1 MIGKSLHRITL
12 FCSLLVAALF
22 VRPGVAVGQC
32 IDFYDLNDANHVL
45 CEYGLYSAIDGSTE
59 WSSRVGGVNY
69 GMYEASSRHTIHN
82 VTGRYDERTL
92 NSRDYQNNPV
102 PNGLLEVPIGEQKS
116 VRLGNWIDGNANGSL
131 TGEAERITYT
141 YQVTPEAPY
150 LQIKYAVI
158 WESPNHLEIPPR
170 FSIEFLHEDNTPAPV
185 NCGEVDINV
194 TDAANMNSTVWT
206 SVNKIWEAEYQCYR
220 YEWVVRNGRWVQ
232 ECVDWLGAWINDVG
246 DHDVYWQD
254 WKTVGVSLEPYIGQT
269 IKIRITSADCGYT
282 AHFGYSYFTIRCIE
296 SNPFN
301 PTCGDEN
308 STNTFIAP
316 NGFDYA
322 WYKCYSDSTRM
333 STDPIATTQSIE
345 VPSNRQLYECEV
357 QTPGNALCAFRL
369 YVKSEPRLPKAGFS
383 IEHRQNCIDTLFL
396 TDLSCVSPDHI
407 ICYSPHRNVDSV
419 IWNLGDG
426 RVTKENLTGVPIVYA
441 NPGTYTITQ
450 TAKLSNGNCVDV
462 STQQVVIR
470 GGTSQDHT
478 AELHREICA
487 GDFVMFDQVPR
498 TTSGTYVQ
506 HTPTAIGCDSIT
518 TLYLT
523 VRDTFFRAD
532 TIDLLEGQFT
542 SYMFHKNGLDWP
554 LYPSGAGRHV
564 YWDPCKNI
572 YNCDSTYKLVLDVHP
587 KYLFNVYDTI
597 CSGTYKTFG
606 SKSYYFKN
614 SQTAKDTICYDS
626 LRTTRWGNDSVYR
639 LYLHVKPT
647 YHYYE
652 TKHFCARK
660 SYAYHGQTFTESGNY
675 DVHFSTRKGCD
686 SIYHLTL
693 IEDESPI
700 VDTAAVITDKQKPY
714 VWHGILCPGS
724 GTYKDTLKTKCCDCD
739 SVVRLKLTIIPT
751 SFTDDGIITLCK
763 DSTRRWHTQT
773 LSGST
778 VGTFVVWDSL
788 KNVYGGDSVY
798 KATLIVNPSYRT
810 SYSVTQPI
818 GSHYYFYDQDITTSG
833 IYTYNDK
840 TKCCLCDSVVTL
852 NIAFKPTYLIK
863 DTAYI
868 CEGKSY
874 KYHKN
879 HTDVYYTKDSIY
891 WDSLKTVA
899 GYDSVYQLRLYV
911 NPVYTT
917 PISATICQPASY
929 DFFGTPLF
937 SSKDT
942 TKVLKTHGRGGCECD
957 STIVLNLTVNPKYD
971 ITLKDTIC
979 EGESVIFEGE
989 TKTASGYFV
998 SPVYPSKDGCD
1009 SINRLQLTVLPK
1021 IRVHHSVSLCTGQ
1034 SWHWYK
1040 TGEDITTNREVSD
1053 TLLSA
1058 SGCDSINIW
1067 HIYAYQAI
1075 RDTVRAS
1082 ICKGKTYNFNGYTYT
1097 GTTVGNDTIRQEG
1110 TSSHNC
1116 DSTHI
1121 LILTVNPT
1129 YYEQSKSFSLCLGDY
1144 VTFNSKTYNRGGTYY
1159 DTLKTAGCGCDSAYI
1174 ISIAEHPRFFTS
1186 STVALCKDSSMI
1198 WHGKN
1203 INKPGTYYDSLKST
1217 LSHGVCDSVYEL
1229 IVTEQLQKRSYLTA
1243 TIWDNSTYSFGGK
1256 SLNESGTY
1264 RDTVS
1269 VGGCDSITELVLT
1282 VLPTYVIDTT
1292 ITICRGGKYLFNG
1305 RQLENGGLYTEKFNS
1320 TVYHTDSLV
1329 KLTLVVVEPDI
1340 QERIIHISDQE
1351 TYPWHRESDGKDS
1364 ILSISGTY
1372 DDTIPSLIP
1381 PYCDSINRLIL
1392 VRHQTYYFP
1401 EDKAICQ
1408 GKSYYWRGK
1417 SCATDVVGTFNIYD
1431 SLKTH
1436 DYHVDSV
1443 YHLHLTVNPTYSHD
1457 TTVYICDGDYY
1468 NFLGAPLNRAGVYL
1482 DTVPTTCC
1490 SCDSIFRLTL
1500 NIRPTT
1506 TIPTVAAICQGE
1518 SYPWRGKTFTTSV
1531 EYEDTLRTKDNKCDS
1546 IYYHLSLTAKTRYEQ
1561 TLPPAT
1567 ICANQWYDFFGHPL
1581 NVSGD
1586 YDTTFTASN
1595 HCDSTYHLH
1604 LTVNPTYVRDTTF
1617 KICTG
1622 DVVSF
1627 NGKPY
1632 STGGNYKD
1640 TLYTAGCN
1648 CDSVYNIHI
1657 QEFHPFFHT
1666 EHIEVCRDS
1675 SIMWHGQTIVGNG
1688 LVTTY
1693 RDEHKSKSSGNL
1705 CDSIYEAIVTIHE
1718 PERSYPEVTILS
1730 TTTYFFNGQYLGTE
1744 GYYSDTVHA
1753 TSSACDSIITL
1764 HLKVLPVYNIT
1775 YYDTICRGQKY
1786 DFNGK
1791 ELENGGLY
1799 KDTLVSSQGTDSIVN
1814 LMLIVHEP
1822 RISLRI
1828 EHVSDQE
1835 IPYPWHK
1842 HDGSI
1847 VDLNSSGVYDD
1858 SLKSVVTGCDSV
1870 SRLQLVVHQTY
1881 LIEETDEVCQ
1891 NKSYTWHGRP
1901 RSTATVG
1908 TFDIYDSLKT
1918 NDTWRYD
1925 SVHHLTLTVNPIYR
1939 HDTTV
1944 YICET
1949 GDYYD
1954 FNNTHLY
1961 HAGTYYDTIKTV
1973 DQCDSTF
1980 TAKVIVRTTRTES
1993 QTRSIC
1999 PGEIYAWR
2007 TWRDHDSIVS
2017 EGKEYKD
2024 TLRTKDGKCDSIY
2037 YHLTLNIK
2045 STYTRHLPD
2054 ATICDNQTYDFF
2066 GRPLNISGDYDTTFT
2081 ASNYCDSTIY
2091 LHLTVNPTYVND
2103 TSFTLCTGG
2112 EVRFNGKS
2120 YTTGGPDIQTL
2131 RTVGCNCDSVYNI
2144 QINEYNPYYRLE
2156 TMILCKDS
2164 VENWHGK
2171 TIDHAGTY
2179 FDSLTSA
2186 TSGHLCDSVYEL
2198 RVTLREPEYTV
2209 ITKQI
2214 LSTAS
2219 YYFNGQY
2226 LKESGTYYDTVQ
2238 AVNNTCDSIIELQL
2252 TVKPIY
2258 TVSAKHE
2265 MCRGESFL
2273 FKDTTIETS
2282 GWYTRTFT
2290 SIVHGTDSTVNMNV
2304 IVHEPV
2310 VNPTVVHISDKQT
2323 YTWHRASDG
2332 KDSVLSISGSYD
2344 DTLQSKVPP
2353 YCDSINRVQL
2363 FVHRTYLFN
2372 QVGETCEGKAFR
2384 WRDNDY
2390 PAPTAGVF
2398 EYYDSLKTHDYH
2410 VDSVYHL
2417 TLTVNSIYRHDTTVS
2432 ICAGDYYDFNGTLLY
2447 SGGTFRDTL
2456 PSIHECDSMFKVTV
2470 HVRPTRV
2477 SPETQYICPGSSY
2490 TWHGKTYSEGNE
2502 YEDTLKTTD
2511 GLCDSI
2517 YYHLTLRLKTKYE
2530 RDVPAQICS
2539 NELPY
2544 DFHGRL
2550 LYQAGDY
2557 DTTFTAITTLCDS
2570 VIHLHLT
2577 VNQAYDTVWYD
2588 TICRGQSVLFDNL
2601 SRSESG
2607 TYVYRGQTRKGCDSI
2622 VTLYLTVIEKQ
2633 NAYIE
2638 KHLCE
2643 GDYFEVNGEKIT
2655 QSGTYTE
2662 TAISQFGCDSTTNWH
2677 ISVHKHM
2684 RDTTYAA
2691 ICEGKEYLFHGV
2703 TYRAKGTYVH
2713 EDRSRYNCDS
2723 TYVLVLSV
2731 NPTYSR
2737 DTAFTLCENDYFT
2750 YNGNIYRDGGY
2761 IQDTA
2766 RTKGGCN
2773 CDSILNMTIT
2783 KHPVTIVEDKR
2794 SICRGETYTWHGET
2808 YTRGGYYY
2816 DTLKMKSGLCDSI
2829 VYCLKL
2835 TVNSDFYQEQVATI
2849 CNDTYFAFRGR
2860 TYNESGI
2867 YYDSL
2872 TSPETGC
2879 DSIYCLKLTVN
2890 PTYRNV
2896 TSANICDIDPYWYNG
2911 HWLTETGD
2919 YVQALQTSCGCD
2931 STSILHLVVT
2941 PTKRDSV
2948 YLNICESGSITYMG
2962 RTITETG
2969 TYRDTVNMPDL
2980 HQCLISILEVGFY
2993 TPTIISNV
3001 IVDNICADDAQF
3013 QMRAYYSG
3021 NRPTTYSLVFD
3032 DHARAEGFKNILNQ
3046 PFEDVIVG
3054 PVPQFGGTDY
3064 VRPDYYKAI
3073 LTVNNDICSK
3083 SEQAHYEVQMLVRYP
3098 SWIIEQNWNDVVALL
3113 NENFNGGYRFSKYE
3127 WIVNDNPTGN
3137 ELSYLYLPT
3146 SLGSGDAVSVA
3157 LTRQGENY
3165 SVPSCPIVIYDK
3177 TSELVSEYP
3186 VLAHPTQVRGQI
3198 RIVTQTDGEY
3208 ALYTTTGALV
3218 TRGNYRGGDQLFIQ
3232 THVAEG
3238 CYLLRLSTQS
3248 HGVLTKKII
3257 LR

>member
-1 MIGKSLHRITL
+1 MTEKSLHRITL
-12 FCSLLVAALF
+12 FCSLLAAALF
-22 VRPGVAVGQC
+22 VRPGVAKAEC
-32 IDFYDLNDANHVL
+32 PDWYDLTGSHVR
-45 CEYGLYSAIDGSTE
+45 CETAPYH
-59 WSSRVGGVNY
+59 SRQTGTGWTTQVVDEGPDDIR
-69 GMYEASSRHTIHN
+69 SRHTVHRDGN
-82 VTGRYDERTL
+82 EQDARTT
-92 NSRDYQNNPV
+92 NNGTQPGLHTV
-102 PNGLLEVPIGEQKS
+102 PAGELAS
-116 VRLGNWIDGNANGSL
+116 VRLGNWLDGRVTGAANE
-131 TGEAERITYT
+131 TGQAERITYT
-141 YQVTPEAPY
+141 FRVT
-150 LQIKYAVI
+150 
-158 WESPNHLEIPPR
+158 
-170 FSIEFLHEDNTPAPV
+170 EDNKYILLRYAIVWQDPH
-185 NCGEVDINV
+185 NHNDIV
-194 TDAANMNSTVWT
+194 PSFQLETF
-206 SVNKIWEAEYQCYR
+206 
-220 YEWVVRNGRWVQ
+220 
-232 ECVDWLGAWINDVG
+232 LGATGNTLISGLCYNFDYDAVTTQVDHTNDWDTDCRICAYTRQGTSQGNYYYYYNYRRVEDCPEFTWRHETQLVSWRDWRTRLINLEDYVG
-246 DHDVYWQD
+246 QIVR
-254 WKTVGVSLEPYIGQT
+254 L
-269 IKIRITSADCGYT
+269 RFTSSDCGYVE
-282 AHFGYSYFTIRCIE
+282 HWGYSYFTLRCLE
-296 SNPFN
+296 ANLYS
-301 PTCGDEN
+301 PTCGGPTE
-308 STNTFIAP
+308 TRTFTAP
-316 NGFDYA
+316 TGLNYI
-322 WYKCYSDSTRM
+322 WYKVNDDPGHTRTELL
-333 STDPIATTQSIE
+333 SES
-345 VPSNRQLYECEV
+345 SNTLTVLNDGQMYECYIASPE
-357 QTPGNALCAFRL
+357 NANCHISL
-369 YVKSEPRLPKAGFS
+369 YAKAEPRLPLASFTIDKH
-383 IEHRQNCIDTLFL
+383 EDCVDTLFL
-396 TDLSCVSPDHI
+396 IDESAVSRDGVVPL
-407 ICYSPHRNVDSV
+407 YPHEDVDV
-419 IWNLGDG
+419 VTWDFGDG
-426 RVTKENLTGVPIVYA
+426 RSNVAYTAGTPITYA
-441 NPGTYTITQ
+441 YDGTYTIKQ
-450 TAKLSNGNCVDV
+450 TARLTNGNCVD
-462 STQQVVIR
+462 
-470 GGTSQDHT
+470 
-478 AELHREICA
+478 
-487 GDFVMFDQVPR
+487 
-498 TTSGTYVQ
+498 
-506 HTPTAIGCDSIT
+506 DSIQT
-518 TLYLT
+518 VT
-523 VRDTFFRAD
+523 VR
-532 TIDLLEGQFT
+532 
-542 SYMFHKNGLDWP
+542 
-554 LYPSGAGRHV
+554 GRLTKHE
-564 YWDPCKNI
+564 
-572 YNCDSTYKLVLDVHP
+572 SE
-587 KYLFNVYDTI
+587 VYDTI
-597 CSGTYKTFG
+597 CGGKTYTWHGKTYDHTGTYPDTIPNAAGDGFCDSIVRLHLKVWDGFYDNDIRDILAGKDTPFEWHHNG
-606 SKSYYFKN
+606 SKRYLSESGVYW
-614 SQTAKDTICYDS
+614 DS
-626 LRTTRWGNDSVYR
+626 CKTVHGCDSVYR
-639 LYLHVKPT
+639 LDLRVHPAYSIDKKDTVCAGTDYTFIDTVYNIKAAKDTILNKRLPTAIWGNDSIIHMHLHVKPS
-647 YHYYE
+647 YHFYE
-652 TKHFCARK
+652 TKHFCK
-660 SYAYHGQTFTESGNY
+660 GTTFNYHGSVFSTDGPH
-675 DVHFSTRKGCD
+675 DVHFSTKKGCD

-693 IEDESPI
+693 IEDPTYLI
-700 VDTAAVITDKQKPY
+700 DTVASISYDDRPY
-714 VWHGILCPGS
+714 IWHGKNCS
-724 GTYKDTLKTKCCDCD
+724 ATGTYYDSLKTADGCD
-739 SVVRLKLTIIPT
+739 SVIRLRITVYPT
-751 SFTDDGIITLCK
+751 YHFPTEAITLCK
-763 DSTRRWHTQT
+763 DSSRLWHTKN
-773 LSGST
+773 L
-778 VGTFVVWDSL
+778 VGTTVVKDSVVWDSL
-788 KNVYGGDSVY
+788 KTVHGYDSIY
-798 KATLIVNPSYRT
+798 RATLTVLPSYRRT
-810 SYSVTQPI
+810 ITEQRAI
-818 GSHYYFYDQDITTSG
+818 GETYYFFGTAITTG
-833 IYTYNDK
+833 GEYIHRGTTDEG
-840 TKCCLCDSVVTL
+840 CDSIVKLIIT
-852 NIAFKPTYLIK
+852 FRPTYLIK

-868 CEGKSY
+868 CEGQSY

-879 HTDVYYTKDSIY
+879 HSDVYYTEEKVY
-891 WDSLKTVA
+891 WDSLTTVH
-899 GYDSVYQLRLYV
+899 GYDSVYRLQLYV

-917 PISATICQPASY
+917 PISATICQPATY
-929 DFFGTPLF
+929 DFFGTPL
-937 SSKDT
+937 SSSGT
-942 TKVLKTHGRGGCECD
+942 YTKLLHSRSGCD
-957 STIVLNLTVNPKYD
+957 STIVLTLTVNPKYD
-971 ITLKDTIC
+971 FTKKDTIC
-979 EGESVIFEGE
+979 EGESVLFEGE
-989 TKTASGYFV
+989 TKTESGYFV
-998 SPVYPSKDGCD
+998 STTYPSKDGCD

-1021 IRVHHSVSLCTGQ
+1021 KRVHHSVSLCTGQ

-1264 RDTVS
+1264 RDTIS

-1329 KLTLVVVEPDI
+1329 NLTLVVVEPDI

-1632 STGGNYKD
+1632 STGGNYRD

-1718 PERSYPEVTILS
+1718 PGRSYPEVTILS
-1730 TTTYFFNGQYLGTE
+1730 TTTYFFNGQYLDTE

-1835 IPYPWHK
+1835 LPYPWHK

-1954 FNNTHLY
+1954 FNSTHLY

-2258 TVSAKHE
+2258 TVTAKHE

-2502 YEDTLKTTD
+2502 YEDTLRTTD

-2607 TYVYRGQTRKGCDSI
+2607 TYVYHGQTRKGCDSI

-2969 TYRDTVNMPDL
+2969 TYRDTVNLPDL

-3127 WIVNDNPTGN
+3127 WIVNENPTGN

-3198 RIVTQTDGEY
+3198 RIVAQTDGEY

-3232 THVAEG
+3232 THVSEG